1 MRKKSSKN
9 RQDALLSLL
18 ESFRARSKN
27 DVVCHSTNVNARVR
41 NKAAL

>member
-27 DVVCHSTNVNARVR
+27 DVVSTNVNARVR